1 MILPGAVEGL
11 CRKSRTPPANLAE
24 VPLFPPVF
32 SRFLKQHSGPL
43 TADLVLEP
51 GDFGL
56 GRVPRRLKPASTVTS
71 ICGYCA
77 TGCQLKLHLDEGG
90 RAINLTPQA
99 GYPVNLGMACPKG
112 WQALDPLDSPER
124 ATVPLRRD
132 ATGKQVP
139 IGWAEALDT
148 FTTRFKEIKERHGRE
163 SVAFLSTGQIP
174 FEEMA
179 FLGCLFKFGMGFLH
193 CDANTRQ
200 CMATA
205 VTAYKQSF
213 GFDAP
218 PYSYADF
225 EESDVIVLVG
235 SNLCIAHPILWQRV
249 MRNRRNPEI
258 VVIDPRATETAQAA
272 TRHVMLKPKGDLA
285 LLYALAHCILRD
297 GRTDPESIGRTEGI
311 EEFTAF
317 LADYAPSAVAERT
330 GMSVEEIESL
340 ARTVSE
346 PGKRV
351 SWWWTMGVN
360 QSYEGVRAAQAM
372 INLALIT
379 GNIGKPGTGANS
391 ITGQCNAMGSRLFSN
406 TTSLVGGH
414 DFADAEHRAKVAA
427 ELGIPEANIP
437 SESSLAYDQILAAAE
452 EGKIKG
458 LWIVATNPFH
468 SWIDSGRLDALRGKL
483 EFLVVQDMYHTT
495 ESARAADLV
504 LPAAG
509 WGEKDGCFINS
520 ERRIGTLK
528 KVRQAPG
535 IALSDFRIFRLIA
548 NSWGCGELF
557 ARWTDPESAFRLL
570 RDLTKDRPCDIT
582 GIESYEMID
591 AFGGIQ
597 WPYSAGSEV
606 ARLSKLLASGAPPLA
621 AELDLSAPASEDA
634 LPAATSKVA
643 LLPERRLFEDG
654 IYYTPSGKARILF
667 SPPAKMPEGPDR
679 DYPYILLTGRGTSSQ
694 WHTQSR
700 TAKSDI
706 LRKLYPQ
713 EIYIEINP
721 QDGARLGLKEHDTV
735 RVRSRRGA
743 LEASVY
749 LAPTVRPGQLFL
761 PMHYPEVNRLTH
773 PSFDPHSRQPNYKAC
788 AVALQKVTRK

>member
-1 MILPGAVEGL
+1 MLSKL
-11 CRKSRTPPANLAE
+11 
-24 VPLFPPVF
+24 
-32 SRFLKQHSGPL
+32 LKQHTGPL

-51 GDFGL
+51 GHFGL
-56 GRVPRRLKPASTVTS
+56 GKVPSRLKPASTVTS

-77 TGCQLKLHLDEGG
+77 TGCQLKLHLDESG

-112 WQALDPLDSPER
+112 WQALDPLDSPDR
-124 ATVPLRRD
+124 ATTPLLRNEAGEKVP
-132 ATGKQVP
+132 V
-139 IGWAEALDT
+139 GWAEAMDA
-148 FTTRFKEIKERHGRE
+148 FVTRFKEIKEKHGRE

-179 FLGCLFKFGMGFLH
+179 FLGSLFKFGMGFIH
-193 CDANTRQ
+193 GDANTRQ

-205 VTAYKQSF
+205 VAAYKQSF

-218 PYSYADF
+218 PYTYADF

-249 MRNRRNPEI
+249 MRNKRNPKI
-258 VVIDPRATETAQAA
+258 IVIDPRATETAQAA
-272 TRHVMLKPKGDLA
+272 TQHVNLKPKGDLA
-285 LLYALAHCILRD
+285 LLYALAHCIVRD
-297 GRTDPESIGRTEGI
+297 GRTDPSSIKHTEGYDD
-311 EEFTAF
+311 FVAF
-317 LADYAPSAVAERT
+317 LRDYSPAAVSDRT
-330 GMSVEEIESL
+330 GLSVEEIEAL
-340 ARTVSE
+340 ALTVSQ

-406 TTSLVGGH
+406 TTSMVGGH
-414 DFADAEHRAKVAA
+414 DFAYDAHREKVA
-427 ELGIPEANIP
+427 EGLGIPLENIP
-437 SESSLAYDQILAAAE
+437 SDPSLAYDQILAAAE

-468 SWIDSGRLDALRGKL
+468 SWIDSGRLAALREKL
-483 EFLVVQDMYHTT
+483 EFIVVQDMFHTT

-504 LPAAG
+504 LPSAG
-509 WGEKDGCFINS
+509 WGEKEGCFINS

-528 KVRQAPG
+528 KVREAPG

-548 NSWGCGELF
+548 HAWGCDDLF
-557 ARWTDPESAFRLL
+557 GRWTDPESAFRLL

-582 GIESYEMID
+582 GVEGYDMID
-591 AFGGIQ
+591 RLGGIQ
-597 WPYSAGSEV
+597 WPY
-606 ARLSKLLASGAPPLA
+606 
-621 AELDLSAPASEDA
+621 PASNPPVD
-634 LPAATSKVA
+634 S
-643 LLPERRLFEDG
+643 ERRLFEDG
-654 IYYTPSGKARILF
+654 IYYTPGGKAKLLF
-667 SPPAKMPEGPDR
+667 SPPAELPEPTDAA
-679 DYPYILLTGRGTSSQ
+679 YPFTLLTGRGTSSQ

-706 LRKLYPQ
+706 LKKLYPQ
-713 EIYIEINP
+713 EAYVEIHP
-721 QDGARLGLKEHDTV
+721 ADAARLRLKENDTV
-735 RVRSRRGA
+735 TIRSRRG
-743 LEASVY
+743 EMQASVY
-749 LAPTVRPGQLFL
+749 IAPTVQPGQIFL

-773 PSFDPHSRQPNYKAC
+773 PYFDPHSRQPNYKAC
-788 AVALQKVTRK
+788 AVTLDKS